1 MHMTLDQI
9 IYGRFVNI
17 ANSDS
22 CFVIFISFR
31 YNSIVFRITYSKAA
45 TRTLRRIP
53 ANTATLIREKVTDLA
68 YDPRKQRSNVTVLKG
83 RNELRLRV
91 GDWRVIYAMDGA
103 AETIR
108 VRLIAPRGSAY
119 E

>member
-1 MHMTLDQI
+1 M
-9 IYGRFVNI
+9 F
-17 ANSDS
+17 A
-22 CFVIFISFR
+22 
-31 YNSIVFRITYSKAA
+31 ITYSKTA

-53 ANTATLIREKVTDLA
+53 ANTATLIRDKMTELA
-68 YDPRKQRSNVTVLKG
+68 TDPRAQHANVTALKG

-91 GDWRVIYAMDGA
+91 GDWRVIYVIEDAE
-103 AETIR
+103 ETIR